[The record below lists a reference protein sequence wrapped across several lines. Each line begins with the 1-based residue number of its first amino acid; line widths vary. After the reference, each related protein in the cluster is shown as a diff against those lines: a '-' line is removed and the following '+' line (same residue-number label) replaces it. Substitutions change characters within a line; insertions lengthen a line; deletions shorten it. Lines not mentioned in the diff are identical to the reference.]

1 MSETNTVTPAD
12 PVHLVWSTLCEQGF
26 DAAQHRAVSL
36 LQDGSTPQLHADL
49 EGVRD
54 FSSDLVSWRHE
65 KSQAIPNGCIG

>member
-1 MSETNTVTPAD
+1 MSETNAVTPAD

-49 EGVRD
+49 ENERD
-54 FSSDLVSWRHE
+54 FPVPRLRRKPRVG
-65 KSQAIPNGCIG
+65 INVP